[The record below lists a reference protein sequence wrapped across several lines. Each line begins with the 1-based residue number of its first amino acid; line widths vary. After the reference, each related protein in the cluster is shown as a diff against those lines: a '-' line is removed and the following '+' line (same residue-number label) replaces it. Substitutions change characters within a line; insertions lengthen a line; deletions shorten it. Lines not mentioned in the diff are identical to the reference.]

1 MLKQLKDFAIGIHAA
16 NAIRHGI
23 RPPAA
28 ARPGSRKPQCGGV
41 RTTR

>member
-28 ARPGSRKPQCGGV
+28 ARPECGKARCARKTG
-41 RTTR
+41 

>member
-1 MLKQLKDFAIGIHAA
+1 MLKQLKDFAIGIHTA

-23 RPPAA
+23 RPPVA
-28 ARPGSRKPQCGGV
+28 ARPESRKPQCGEA